1 MGVKLGA
8 RYAKETYLFMRR
20 AYKKNTGRDLCHEKT
35 PTSLPFP
42 SIFDQWSPEPTV
54 LRASV
59 DEEDREEEKEDGY
72 AAHGGD
78 EDDSGGWGGESRPE
92 NQSGS
97 RDTRVAFRRAVRR
110 SQTHRLPKRE
120 LPRQSWSHHRL
131 GEFL

>member
-1 MGVKLGA
+1 MGHFLGVLQSVA
-8 RYAKETYLFMRR
+8 FLGNLEWLVLFMRR
-20 AYKKNTGRDLCHEKT
+20 A
-35 PTSLPFP
+35 
-42 SIFDQWSPEPTV
+42 V

-78 EDDSGGWGGESRPE
+78 EDDSGGWRGESRPE